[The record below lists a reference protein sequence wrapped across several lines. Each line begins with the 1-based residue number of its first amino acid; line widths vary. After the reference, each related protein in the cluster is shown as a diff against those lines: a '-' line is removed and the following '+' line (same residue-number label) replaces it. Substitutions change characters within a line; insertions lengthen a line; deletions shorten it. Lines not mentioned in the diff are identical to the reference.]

1 MCCSGGESMNGKNT
15 VSWFPEIES
24 NIDSRVVNYL
34 NQHHEEYQALREV
47 SREIEE
53 KHADLFHRIETEAGK
68 ITLTAKELQAYVDY
82 QQIRFAYE
90 GIERQYFYLF
100 GQADWITYT
109 RLLEELSQETLEHRE

>member
-34 NQHHEEYQALREV
+34 NQHHEEYQALREE

-53 KHADLFHRIETEAGK
+53 KHADLFHRIETE
-68 ITLTAKELQAYVDY
+68 
-82 QQIRFAYE
+82 
-90 GIERQYFYLF
+90 
-100 GQADWITYT
+100 
-109 RLLEELSQETLEHRE
+109 